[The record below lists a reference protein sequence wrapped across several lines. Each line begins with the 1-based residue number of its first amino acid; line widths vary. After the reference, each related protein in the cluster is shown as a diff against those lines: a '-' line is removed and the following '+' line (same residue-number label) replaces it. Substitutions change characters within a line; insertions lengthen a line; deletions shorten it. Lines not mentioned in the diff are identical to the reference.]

1 MQGAGG
7 DSMSLNP
14 YAGALGQRD
23 PVEVIEAT
31 PQRLEAL
38 LGKMSAEQIDWRP
51 APGKWSAREIMAH
64 LADCEMA
71 FGFRLRQG
79 AAGVAMI
86 QPFDQDNWARNYDS
100 YDFASAMAAY
110 RAMRAWNLAFVRSL
124 TDQQKQTQVTHPE
137 RGTMA
142 VWTIVET
149 MAGHDLH
156 HLERLEK
163 QVSG

>member
-1 MQGAGG
+1 
-7 DSMSLNP
+7 MSLNP

-23 PVEVIEAT
+23 PVEVIEGT
-31 PQRLEAL
+31 PKRFQAL
-38 LGKMSAEQIDWRP
+38 LGKMSAEQIERRP
-51 APGKWSAREIMAH
+51 APGKWSVREIVAH

-79 AAGVAMI
+79 AAGVEMI
-86 QPFDQDNWARNYDS
+86 QPFDQDDWARNYGG
-100 YDFASAMAAY
+100 YDFASAMGAY
-110 RAMRAWNLAFVRSL
+110 RAMRAWNVAFVRSL
-124 TDQQKQTQVTHPE
+124 TDEQKQIQVTHPE
-137 RGTMA
+137 RGTMT